1 MIEIAQLTENLRDQL
16 DRIYARV
23 AHIMSAKRIKQIAI
37 FAVLGILCGFIANP
51 SIGVVSSSAS
61 AYLVAWYELPVN
73 IFLFFIMLLVP
84 LLIVAS
90 ISTGIAG
97 EGGLFQLWRQGGVAL
112 IYYAISTTL
121 AVILA
126 VVISN
131 VTSVG
136 KGFSESTASAMVKR
150 GSGDI
155 DMVKKHIASLEGDT
169 TLSIAQEVSS
179 WLINSNLTLWVGV
192 GLVLGLMSVAFASS
206 KEERWNHLGEELV
219 NWALRAQ
226 RTAVEVV
233 GLFMYMTPL
242 VVFGSL
248 AKLIAIGGSSAIG
261 DVLGFVASFLVA
273 LLAMFAFYATVAY
286 VFGGFAPR
294 FFLKKCKTL
303 MVTAFSSSSSLAS
316 LGVTIETAIREFN
329 ISHKVAQI
337 VAPLGAT
344 VNMDATAIFQVMAT
358 VFIAN
363 AITPEGI
370 GVLGSFAV
378 AGTVVMTSIGPPG
391 APGVGMAIL
400 ASILVK
406 HGVPVEGIALVVAID
421 RPLDMIRTVG
431 NVTGDIVSCIV
442 VENISSVKQ
451 RIFDTVRPKAVN

>member
-16 DRIYARV
+16 DRIYARI
-23 AHIMSAKRIKQIAI
+23 AQIMSAKRIKQIAL
-37 FAVLGILCGFIANP
+37 FAILGVVCGIIANP
-51 SIGVVSSSAS
+51 NIGFVGSSTSE
-61 AYLVAWYELPVN
+61 YLIAWFELPVN

-97 EGGLFQLWRQGGVAL
+97 EGGLFQVWRQGGVAL
-112 IYYAISTTL
+112 IYYATSTTL

-131 VTSVG
+131 VTTVG
-136 KGFSESTASAMVKR
+136 SGFSESTASAMVKR
-150 GSGDI
+150 GSSDI
-155 DMVKKHIASLEGDT
+155 DIVKKNIASLGEDA
-169 TLSIAQEVSS
+169 TLSIPQEVSS
-179 WLINSNLTLWVGV
+179 WLINSNLTLWVV
-192 GLVLGLMSVAFASS
+192 IGLVLGLISIAFANS
-206 KEERWNHLGEELV
+206 KEGRWNHLGEELV
-219 NWALRAQ
+219 NWALRAH

-248 AKLIAIGGSSAIG
+248 AKLVAIGGASVIG
-261 DVLGFVASFLVA
+261 NVLGFVASFMVA
-273 LLAMFAFYATVAY
+273 MLMMFAFYAMVANI
-286 VFGGFAPR
+286 FGGFSPKS
-294 FFLKKCKTL
+294 FFKKCKRL

-316 LGVTIETAIREFN
+316 LGVTIDTAIKEFN

-363 AITPEGI
+363 AMTPEGI
-370 GVLGSFAV
+370 GFLGSFAV
-378 AGTVVMTSIGPPG
+378 AGTVIMTSIGTPG
-391 APGVGMAIL
+391 APGVGMAVL
-400 ASILVK
+400 ASILIK
-406 HGVPVEGIALVVAID
+406 HGVPVDGIALIIVID

-442 VENISSVKQ
+442 VENISRVKQ
-451 RIFDTVRPKAVN
+451 RLYNTVRLKAGI